1 MKKPFDK
8 QEKLTHVVRSALAA
22 ACCRRTW
29 LRHAVRRYRPTRP
42 KLTVA
47 ARRAAPSVSRCV
59 AAVVFQP
66 PTHTTTPF
74 GCIHHPL
81 PSGAACHPRPRRG
94 RRAQRR
100 RRYSASSRKRAGK
113 RQGELQLHASLSSF
127 ISTPQPPPPLSHFPL
142 LLPLRTGDSMADVAQ
157 RVRRPCRTARGLH
170 TAASRCSAWCD
181 TGLGLGLGVRD
192 AGAA

>member
-1 MKKPFDK
+1 MKDAFFYHGFRGLAFRALLPNALVVTAAAFLTRNHGGIIGYFGGLSMSLFAPGYSAEHAELPPDVPGWMKKPFDK

-66 PTHTTTPF
+66 LTHATTPF
-74 GCIHHPL
+74 GCIRVSSSTAVRSCL
-81 PSGAACHPRPRRG
+81 PPTAKAWSTRSTKTALLRFKS
-94 RRAQRR
+94 Q
-100 RRYSASSRKRAGK
+100 ASWETSR
-113 RQGELQLHASLSSF
+113 
-127 ISTPQPPPPLSHFPL
+127 
-142 LLPLRTGDSMADVAQ
+142 
-157 RVRRPCRTARGLH
+157 
-170 TAASRCSAWCD
+170 
-181 TGLGLGLGVRD
+181 
-192 AGAA
+192 